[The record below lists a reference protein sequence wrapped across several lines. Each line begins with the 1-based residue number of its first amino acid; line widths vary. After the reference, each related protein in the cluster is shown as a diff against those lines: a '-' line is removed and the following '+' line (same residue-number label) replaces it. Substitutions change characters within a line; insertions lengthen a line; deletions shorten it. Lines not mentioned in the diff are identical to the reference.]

1 MMGARKDAML
11 LMNCPKVR
19 VLAEAPPF
27 ITLSTN
33 GLSEVC
39 MMALPIPSS
48 EKESS
53 SMVKSRVNTGTNI
66 AASVITR
73 LRSTVFLRP
82 ILFISRLVGMLK
94 MRNQKNT
101 REGRVLAIESERL
114 RSAFT

>member
-1 MMGARKDAML
+1 MGARKEAIL

-39 MMALPIPSS
+39 IMAFPIPNK

-53 SMVKSRVNTGTNI
+53 NMVKSRVKIGTSNE
-66 AASVITR
+66 ASVITR
-73 LRSTVFLRP
+73 LSITVFFRP

-94 MRNQKNT
+94 IRNHRNT
-101 REGRVLAIESERL
+101 SEGRVLAIESERF

>member
-1 MMGARKDAML
+1 ML

-19 VLAEAPPF
+19 VLADAPPF

-33 GLSEVC
+33 GLREVC
-39 MMALPIPSS
+39 MMALPIPKR
-48 EKESS
+48 EKETR
-53 SMVKSRVNTGTNI
+53 SMAKSRENTGIAI

-94 MRNQKNT
+94 MRNHRNT
-101 REGRVLAIESERL
+101 SEGSVLAIESERL